1 MLGSGGAVETPNR
14 VPPQQIGKWGCRKIE
29 KLKSAA
35 KFAFCDSPRVVSER
49 QLTNTWFFK
58 RIDKHGGT
66 CHHVVVSVTDTN
78 KWIRV
83 EGVLKEDLRREARV
97 AMLEENPSLKA
108 LADPDNGTMT
118 VFYFESGVA
127 TINSF
132 TEEPKV
138 ITL

>member
-1 MLGSGGAVETPNR
+1 MYEG
-14 VPPQQIGKWGCRKIE
+14 
-29 KLKSAA
+29 
-35 KFAFCDSPRVVSER
+35 
-49 QLTNTWFFK
+49 
-58 RIDKHGGT
+58 
-66 CHHVVVSVTDTN
+66 

-83 EGVLKEDLRREARV
+83 EGGLKEDLRREARV

-127 TINSF
+127 TICSF